1 MKDLVEVRLTVAT
14 RQLDGRAFKAMK
26 PLIKKLE
33 PYFERL
39 AEIAVSSLEDEK
51 ELHKKKREDLF
62 EVNKEDKEKDEVIED
77 V

>member
-26 PLIKKLE
+26 PLIKKIE

-39 AEIAVSSLEDEK
+39 AETVVSSLEDEK
-51 ELHKKKREDLF
+51 ELHKKKREELF
-62 EVNKEDKEKDEVIED
+62 GANKQTREEEVQED

>member
-14 RQLDGRAFKAMK
+14 RPLDVRAFKAIN

-39 AEIAVSSLEDEK
+39 AEVVVSSLEDEK

-62 EVNKEDKEKDEVIED
+62 GMNKECKGKDEVRED
-77 V
+77 A